1 MCALTL
7 LSPARDLVLVRAWFF
22 LLEVRVCCV
31 WSTPPALLLADGAVL
46 HLQHQ
51 VPQLFLPRAHE
62 GREERG
68 GRKRK
73 RKEEERREKELACFG
88 DCHSRSCSDFHTQAH
103 LWPKMESVYLPC
115 WRSKCLVGYF
125 ERLGWLVHANV
136 TKPRAA
142 ALSGCC

>member
-1 MCALTL
+1 MCGRHHQPFCLQTVQCCTSSIKSL
-7 LSPARDLVLVRAWFF
+7 NSFSHVLMRA
-22 LLEVRVCCV
+22 EKN
-31 WSTPPALLLADGAVL
+31 
-46 HLQHQ
+46 
-51 VPQLFLPRAHE
+51 E
-62 GREERG
+62 
-68 GRKRK
+68 
-73 RKEEERREKELACFG
+73 EEEREREKKRNGERKNLPVLETA
-88 DCHSRSCSDFHTQAH
+88 TH